1 MLSTIRNDLTREADL
16 ADILSAA
23 LQDLKDS
30 SGPQTFSV
38 SLENFY
44 TLFSKRVP
52 SAIVHMT
59 RHCEQPARR

>member
-1 MLSTIRNDLTREADL
+1 MLQRENGVNEKMLSTIRNDLTREADL

-44 TLFSKRVP
+44 SLFSK
-52 SAIVHMT
+52 
-59 RHCEQPARR
+59 